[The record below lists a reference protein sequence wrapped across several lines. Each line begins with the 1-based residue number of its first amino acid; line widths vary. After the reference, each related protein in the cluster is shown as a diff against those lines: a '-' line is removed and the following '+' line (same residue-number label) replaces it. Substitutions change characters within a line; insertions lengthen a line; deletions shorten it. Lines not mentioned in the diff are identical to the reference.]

1 MFLAQMSSNP
11 VRSSL
16 KRIEHMKRTPN
27 TEAKSLPKGWKADNT
42 ITTVE
47 QVDGVEQ
54 VTRFRKPFSHV
65 ELLRTPFADIGDTV
79 RQLLL
84 SAPAA
89 YAVIMTSDA
98 PDIHSDVYVGS
109 TGNVEERFQRHQY
122 DTRFR
127 AKAHTVFV
135 LTTTS
140 LEANSAH
147 MRFAEGVIN
156 RMTADQPNVSVIS
169 QDVPAFEMGAHD
181 EHIVKAIIKDA
192 ISLLAAAGYPM
203 NAHASLILK
212 SIPFLGESELLDGED
227 EENVSLTPIEIED
240 VLWEFNA
247 SAGVL
252 KGYEMSGAVM
262 LNGRFLVFPGSQYRV
277 RDEHQLPKGLQSI
290 RNRLEWSGYLA
301 QTNVEDGR
309 LKLVFPVEFA
319 SPKQAVHA
327 LLKSNKPIEGYWSQ
341 KPIGGSSTTL
351 EVQE

>member
-1 MFLAQMSSNP
+1 
-11 VRSSL
+11 
-16 KRIEHMKRTPN
+16 MKRNPN
-27 TEAKSLPKGWKADNT
+27 TEAKSLPKGWKTDNA

-65 ELLRTPFADIGDTV
+65 QLLRVLFGDVYSTL
-79 RQLLL
+79 RQLQLTV
-84 SAPAA
+84 PAV
-89 YAVIMTSDA
+89 YAIVMSSEEDNV
-98 PDIHSDVYVGS
+98 HSSVYVGS
-109 TGNVEERFQRHQY
+109 SGDVENRLRRHQY
-122 DTRFR
+122 DTRFSS
-127 AKAHTVFV
+127 KAHTVFV

-156 RMTADQPNVSVIS
+156 RMTADQPNVKVIS

-181 EHIVKAIIKDA
+181 EHIVKVIIKDA

-203 NAHASLILK
+203 NAHASLVLK
-212 SIPFLGESELLDGED
+212 SVPFLDESEILDGED
-227 EENVSLTPIEIED
+227 EKNFSLTPIEIED

-252 KGYEMSGAVM
+252 RGYEMSGAVM
-262 LNGRFLVFPGSQYRV
+262 SNGRFLVFPGSQYRV
-277 RDEHQLPKGLQSI
+277 CDEHQLPRGLQSI
-290 RNRLEWSGYLA
+290 RNRLEWSGYLE
-301 QTNVEDGR
+301 QTRAEDGR
-309 LKLVFPVEFA
+309 LELVFPVEFA

-327 LLKSNKPIEGYWSQ
+327 LLKSNKPVEGYWSQ
-341 KPIGGSSTTL
+341 KPMGGSAPTL